1 MEIINTIIGLGAS
14 VMMPIIFFVVGL
26 IFRMGIGKSF
36 KAGMTVGVGFVGVNM
51 VINLL
56 LDNLG
61 PASKARVN
69 RLGLHL
75 TTVDVGW
82 PTASTVGWGTPIMVA
97 TVVGFLVINA
107 IMVFCKLTKTIDVD
121 IFNYW
126 IFLQVGALVYA
137 VTGNFWFAV
146 IFTWVIFAIVLKVA
160 DLTAPYI

>member
-61 PASKARVN
+61 PASKAMVN

-107 IMVFCKLTKTIDVD
+107 IMVFCKLTKTSTSST
-121 IFNYW
+121 
-126 IFLQVGALVYA
+126 
-137 VTGNFWFAV
+137 TGSSCKSERWSMPSPA
-146 IFTWVIFAIVLKVA
+146 TSGS
-160 DLTAPYI
+160 PSSSPGSSSPSC

>member
-61 PASKARVN
+61 PASKAMVN

-97 TVVGFLVINA
+97 VH
-107 IMVFCKLTKTIDVD
+107 
-121 IFNYW
+121 
-126 IFLQVGALVYA
+126 ALLLGIALFKELGCHLREHCEIGRASCRERV
-137 VTGNFWFAV
+137 
-146 IFTWVIFAIVLKVA
+146 
-160 DLTAPYI
+160 

>member
-1 MEIINTIIGLGAS
+1 MGIINTIIGLGAS

-61 PASKARVN
+61 PASKAMVN

-107 IMVFCKLTKTIDVD
+107 IMVFC
-121 IFNYW
+121 NRRRH
-126 IFLQVGALVYA
+126 LQLLDLPASRSAGLCRHRQLLVRRHLHLGHLRHRA
-137 VTGNFWFAV
+137 EGR
-146 IFTWVIFAIVLKVA
+146 
-160 DLTAPYI
+160 

>member
-61 PASKARVN
+61 PA
-69 RLGLHL
+69 H
-75 TTVDVGW
+75 
-82 PTASTVGWGTPIMVA
+82 
-97 TVVGFLVINA
+97 
-107 IMVFCKLTKTIDVD
+107 
-121 IFNYW
+121 
-126 IFLQVGALVYA
+126 
-137 VTGNFWFAV
+137 
-146 IFTWVIFAIVLKVA
+146 IFANLGFSDKK
-160 DLTAPYI
+160 PNPG

>member
-61 PASKARVN
+61 PASKAMVN

-82 PTASTVGWGTPIMVA
+82 PTASTVGWGTPIMV
-97 TVVGFLVINA
+97 
-107 IMVFCKLTKTIDVD
+107 FCKLPRPSTSTSST
-121 IFNYW
+121 
-126 IFLQVGALVYA
+126 
-137 VTGNFWFAV
+137 TGSSCKSERWSMPSPA
-146 IFTWVIFAIVLKVA
+146 TSGSPSSSLGSSS
-160 DLTAPYI
+160 PSC

>member
-61 PASKARVN
+61 PASKAMVN
-69 RLGLHL
+69 RLGLHQL
-75 TTVDVGW
+75 SPGTRLASNMAPTTGRTTDGRVLAIGSPARSPFARPSATAGISSSAYNSRPLPDVQMNPS
-82 PTASTVGWGTPIMVA
+82 PTRPA
-97 TVVGFLVINA
+97 
-107 IMVFCKLTKTIDVD
+107 
-121 IFNYW
+121 
-126 IFLQVGALVYA
+126 
-137 VTGNFWFAV
+137 
-146 IFTWVIFAIVLKVA
+146 
-160 DLTAPYI
+160 